1 MNQQE
6 LWVDVHKGV
15 IICRAPSWLPE
26 ELLEEL
32 QDQGRLEYSFR
43 FLKAERK
50 AYRKEKP
57 IWVSVWAEKNRV
69 VTLSSLPGPW
79 RNDVTPYLTGIMDAI
94 DYHSVRVVAVCK
106 CPQSGVTEAVHNFVG
121 YCIDRKP
128 GPVMY
133 VFPDQMTAKENAVDR
148 IQPMIERSPRLA
160 SYLTG
165 RQDDTASFRINLQH
179 MPIFLGWASSASRLA
194 NKPIRYA
201 IADEVDKE
209 GFNETA
215 KETSPL
221 NLIDKRLTTFRT
233 RSKFIKISTPTLE
246 DGNIWVALNES
257 EVIFDLWVVCP
268 DCGHT
273 QKMIFDRILW
283 EGGHEA
289 DKDEI
294 LKRSLARY
302 SCSGCDSLWD
312 DHKRDRAVQACEW
325 RSRGKD
331 ISLFKYLESFKPV
344 KIGFHLPSWYSR
356 FVSMSEAVVAFLKG
370 LKSVDDLKDFM
381 NAHKAEP
388 FIPYHRKKDESR
400 ILLLKDTRPT
410 SIVPG
415 GGVVAALT
423 GAADTQDDGFW
434 YEIRAWGWG
443 LDGGSWQ
450 VRSGFLTTFDALA
463 RVFWDDIYQ
472 DTDGNVYTP
481 QLVVMDAMGHRT
493 DEVYSFAT
501 SYRGLIMPFQGK
513 QQQAQPY
520 SFTNIEF
527 FPGSKKPIPGG
538 LQLLRANVNYYKNKL
553 SRLLDIAPSDPGAY
567 LMNADMTDDWARQ
580 MTVEYVDDK
589 TGLWACPEGAPNHAW
604 DVSVYGLVALDV
616 LGVKYWAREEP
627 EPVVKPETKERKT
640 KKQQRESRW

>member
-6 LWVDVHKGV
+6 LWVEAHKGV
-15 IICRAPSWLPE
+15 IVCKAPAWLTDD
-26 ELLEEL
+26 LRSEL
-32 QDQGRLEYSFR
+32 QEKGRLEYSFM

-57 IWVSVWAEKNRV
+57 IKPSEWAEKNRV
-69 VTLSSLPGPW
+69 VILSALPGQW
-79 RNDVTPYLTGIMDAI
+79 RNDVTPYLVGIMDAI
-94 DYHSVRVVAVCK
+94 DYHSVREVAICK
-106 CPQSGVTEAVHNFVG
+106 CPQSGVSEAVHNFIG

-128 GPVMY
+128 GPVLY
-133 VFPDQMTAKENAVDR
+133 VFPDQITAKDNAVDR
-148 IQPMIERSPRLA
+148 ITPMIERSPRLA

-165 RQDDTASFRINLQH
+165 RQDDTASLRINLQH
-179 MPIFLGWASSASRLA
+179 MPISLGWASSASRLA

-201 IADEVDKE
+201 IADEIDKD
-209 GFNETA
+209 GFRETA

-221 NLIDKRLTTFRT
+221 NLIDKRLTTFRA

-273 QKMIFDRILW
+273 QKMVFDRILW
-283 EGGHEA
+283 EGGHDA

-331 ISLFKYLESFKPV
+331 ISLFKYLENFKPV
-344 KIGFHLPSWYSR
+344 KIGFHLPSWYTR
-356 FVSMSEAVVAFLKG
+356 FVSMSESVVSFLKG
-370 LKSVDDLKDFM
+370 LKSIDDLKDFL
-381 NAHKAEP
+381 NSHKAEP
-388 FIPYHRKKDESR
+388 YIPYLRKKEESK

-415 GGVVAALT
+415 GGVVAAMT

-443 LDGGSWQ
+443 LEGESWQ
-450 VRSGFLTTFDALA
+450 VRSGFLTSFDALA
-463 RVFWDDIYQ
+463 RVFWDDVYQ
-472 DTDGNVYTP
+472 DADGNPYAI
-481 QLVVMDAMGHRT
+481 QLAVMDAMGHRT

-501 SYRGLIMPFQGK
+501 AYRGLILPFKGEQK
-513 QQQAQPY
+513 MVQPY
-520 SFTNIEF
+520 SFTNTEF

-538 LQLLRANVNYYKNKL
+538 MQLLRANVNYYKNKL
-553 SRLLDIAPSDPGAY
+553 SRLLDISPADPGAY
-567 LMNADMTDDWARQ
+567 HMSADMTADWAKQ
-580 MTVEYVDDK
+580 LTVEYVDDK
-589 TGLWACPEGAPNHAW
+589 TGFWACPEGAANHAW
-604 DVSVYGLVALDV
+604 DVSVYGLVAHDV
-616 LGVKYWAREEP
+616 LGVKYWAKDEVETPVEP
-627 EPVVKPETKERKT
+627 TSDKKI
-640 KKQQRESRW
+640 KKQQRGSKW